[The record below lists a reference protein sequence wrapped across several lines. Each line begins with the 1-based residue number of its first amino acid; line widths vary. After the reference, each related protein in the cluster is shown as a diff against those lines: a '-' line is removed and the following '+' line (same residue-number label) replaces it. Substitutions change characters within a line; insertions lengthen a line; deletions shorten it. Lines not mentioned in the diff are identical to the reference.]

1 MADPRGFLKVTERET
16 AKRRPTVATANHGVV
31 YVWYDNENGYS
42 HQVTR
47 IAGHM
52 MLEKRPSYPR

>member
-1 MADPRGFLKVTERET
+1 MVSTDFVGSNRAGIIDGL
-16 AKRRPTVATANHGVV
+16 ATVGEGKHGVV

-47 IAGHM
+47 VAAEM